1 MCCAVVLATASAV
14 YSGGP
19 LAAYAAG
26 AIAQSYE
33 MQKKRNELT
42 AVDTLKEAVEVVD
55 SLDLKLSAV
64 ETHALNATG
73 GASGV
78 ASSIVEYANR
88 IKADVAVLGSRGGG
102 ALQRSLRSVVGLG
115 SVSDYAVHNMHCP
128 LLVVRQGCLETFE
141 VAQPASTSEGAA
153 APPKRKICL
162 ACDSS
167 DASKAMIQWT
177 LDHLITPEDEVHI
190 VSVATPVEY
199 PVLDDTSPAVCAME
213 TKYWQDAKNDK
224 LDQADHT
231 AREFVGVI
239 SKEGKVRQQ
248 LTPRQR
254 PQPPPPLPPATFL
267 PQTPSF
273 PRAF

>member
-1 MCCAVVLATASAV
+1 MLSCSHF
-14 YSGGP
+14 SGGP

-42 AVDTLKEAVEVVD
+42 AVDTLKDAVEVVN
-55 SLDLKLSAV
+55 SLDLKLSNV

-78 ASSIVEYANR
+78 ASSLVEYANR
-88 IKADVAVLGSRGGG
+88 IEANVAVLGSRGGG
-102 ALQRSLRSVVGLG
+102 ALERSLRSVVGLG

-128 LLVVRQGCLETFE
+128 LLIVRQGCLETFE
-141 VAQPASTSEGAA
+141 VAQPASTSEGG

-167 DASKAMIQWT
+167 DHSKAMVQWT
-177 LDHLITPEDEVHI
+177 LDHLLTPEDEVHI
-190 VSVATPVEY
+190 VTVATPVEY

-224 LDQADHT
+224 LDQADQT
-231 AREFVGVI
+231 AREVV
-239 SKEGKVRQQ
+239 SAVCKQSKVRH
-248 LTPRQR
+248 
-254 PQPPPPLPPATFL
+254 PPASPSL
-267 PQTPSF
+267 PSCSCPG
-273 PRAF
+273 